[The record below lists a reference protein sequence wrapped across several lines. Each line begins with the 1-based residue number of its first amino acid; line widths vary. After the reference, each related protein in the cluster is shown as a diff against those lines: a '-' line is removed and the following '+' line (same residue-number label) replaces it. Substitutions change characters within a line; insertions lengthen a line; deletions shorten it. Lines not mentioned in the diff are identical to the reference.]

1 MEKIKQERVQDA
13 KPGEGVV
20 SIETG
25 WLAKTYEQRCEGE
38 RMNHLETRGR
48 MFQREK
54 Q

>member
-1 MEKIKQERVQDA
+1 MLRL
-13 KPGEGVV
+13 GEGVV

-25 WLAKTYEQRCEGE
+25 WLAKTYEQRCEGGE